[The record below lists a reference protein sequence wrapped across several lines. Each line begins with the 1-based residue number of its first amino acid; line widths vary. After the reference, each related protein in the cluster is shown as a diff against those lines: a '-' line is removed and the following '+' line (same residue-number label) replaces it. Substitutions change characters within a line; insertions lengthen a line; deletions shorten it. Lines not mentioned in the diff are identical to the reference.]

1 MTIDLNEVFADA
13 ADTCDGDFRND
24 YSGRGMNGKRC
35 GALVGESVTGV
46 LSALFDTCRGYGEE
60 GLDLYGDLLADAEVD
75 PLGAAG
81 REVAVYFP
89 TLFKV
94 DGVWGI

>member
-35 GALVGESVTGV
+35 GALVGESVPGV

-60 GLDLYGDLLADAEVD
+60 GLDLYGDLLADAMSDSMGVD
-75 PLGAAG
+75 
-81 REVAVYFP
+81 VIVYFP

-94 DGVWGI
+94 DGVLGI